1 MGATLAVIGLGR
13 IGAFHAE
20 TLGGLAG
27 VDELVVTDER
37 PEVTAAVADKLGARA
52 VPDARAALAAGV
64 DGVVIAAA
72 TPAHAR
78 LILAAV
84 EAGIPV
90 FCEKPIAFTAAESR
104 EVVARLADST
114 VPVQIGYNRRFDP
127 AYVAAYEAVRA
138 GELGRLTTVR
148 STTMDPAP
156 PPPAYVAASGGIF
169 RDCSVHDFDIVRWIV
184 GREVVEVYATGTDH
198 GEAMFAEAG
207 DAASAQTLLTFDDGT
222 LGVVSNTRYNGR
234 GYDCRLELHGSTDT
248 VVAGWD
254 PSVPVRNLTP
264 GETFPHGAPHQFFM
278 DRFTRRLPRGTERL
292 PRRRHGTAGLALHTA
307 GGAGSRLDRRGRHP
321 VAAAAPTDQ
330 NGRGTIMNRIAGAP
344 ISWGVCEVPGVGLPA
359 RAE

>member
-20 TLGGLAG
+20 TLSGLAG

-72 TPAHAR
+72 TPAHAQ

-104 EVVARLADST
+104 DVVARLANST

-138 GELGRLTTVR
+138 GELGRLSDGALDHDGSR
-148 STTMDPAP
+148 
-156 PPPAYVAASGGIF
+156 AA
-169 RDCSVHDFDIVRWIV
+169 
-184 GREVVEVYATGTDH
+184 A
-198 GEAMFAEAG
+198 
-207 DAASAQTLLTFDDGT
+207 
-222 LGVVSNTRYNGR
+222 
-234 GYDCRLELHGSTDT
+234 
-248 VVAGWD
+248 
-254 PSVPVRNLTP
+254 
-264 GETFPHGAPHQFFM
+264 
-278 DRFTRRLPRGTERL
+278 
-292 PRRRHGTAGLALHTA
+292 AGLCGRLGRDFPGLQCARLRHCALDRGA
-307 GGAGSRLDRRGRHP
+307 RGGGGVCHRNRSWRGDVRRGR
-321 VAAAAPTDQ
+321 
-330 NGRGTIMNRIAGAP
+330 
-344 ISWGVCEVPGVGLPA
+344 
-359 RAE
+359 

>member
-1 MGATLAVIGLGR
+1 MGATIAVIGLGR

-20 TLGGLAG
+20 TLSGLAG

-37 PEVTAAVADKLGARA
+37 AEVTSVVAERLGARP
-52 VPDARAALAAGV
+52 VPDAHTALAAGI
-64 DGVVIAAA
+64 DAVVIAAA

-84 EAGIPV
+84 DVGIPV

-104 EVVARLADST
+104 DVVARLARSD

-127 AYVAAYEAVRA
+127 AYVAAYDAVRA

-184 GREVVEVYATGTDH
+184 GRDVVEVYATGTNH

-207 DAASAQTLLTFDDGT
+207 DAATAQTLLTFDDGT

-234 GYDCRLELHGSTDT
+234 GYDCRLELHGSADT

-254 PSVPVRNLTP
+254 SNVPVRNLAA
-264 GETFPHGAPHQFFM
+264 GEAFPTGAAHQFFM
-278 DRFTRRLPRGTERL
+278 DRFADAYRAELSAFLDVATGRRASPCTPQEALEVAWMAEAATL
-292 PRRRHGTAGLALHTA
+292 SLNQRR
-307 GGAGSRLDRRGRHP
+307 
-321 VAAAAPTDQ
+321 
-330 NGRGTIMNRIAGAP
+330 P
-344 ISWGVCEVPGVGLPA
+344 ISMEEV
-359 RAE
+359 RS

>member
-20 TLGGLAG
+20 TLSGLPG

-37 PEVTAAVADKLGARA
+37 PDVTAAVADKLGVRA
-52 VPDARAALAAGV
+52 VATAEAALASGV

-72 TPAHAR
+72 TPAHAQ

-84 EAGIPV
+84 DAGIPV

-104 EVVARLADST
+104 DVVARLANST

-127 AYVAAYEAVRA
+127 AYVAAYDAVRA
-138 GELGRLTTVR
+138 GDLGRLTTVR

-198 GEAMFAEAG
+198 GD

-222 LGVVSNTRYNGR
+222 MGVVSNTRYNGR
-234 GYDCRLELHGSTDT
+234 GYDCRLELHGSTDS

-254 PSVPVRNLTP
+254 QNVPVRNLTP
-264 GETFPHGAPHQFFM
+264 GETFPNGRPHQFFM
-278 DRFTRRLPRGTERL
+278 DRFID
-292 PRRRHGTAGLALHTA
+292 AY
-307 GGAGSRLDRRGRHP
+307 
-321 VAAAAPTDQ
+321 
-330 NGRGTIMNRIAGAP
+330 
-344 ISWGVCEVPGVGLPA
+344 
-359 RAE
+359 RAELNAFLDVATGRRTSPCTPQEALEVAWIAEAATLSLHQHRPVRMEEVRS

>member
-1 MGATLAVIGLGR
+1 
-13 IGAFHAE
+13 
-20 TLGGLAG
+20 
-27 VDELVVTDER
+27 
-37 PEVTAAVADKLGARA
+37 VTAAVADKLGARA
-52 VPDARAALAAGV
+52 VADARAALAAGV

-104 EVVARLADST
+104 DVVARLANST

-169 RDCSVHDFDIVRWIV
+169 RDCSVHDFDIVCWIV

-198 GEAMFAEAG
+198 GEAMFTEAD

-234 GYDCRLELHGSTDT
+234 GYDCRLELHGSTDS

-254 PSVPVRNLTP
+254 QNVPVRNLTP
-264 GETFPHGAPHQFFM
+264 GETFPHGTPHQFFM
-278 DRFTRRLPRGTERL
+278 DRFID
-292 PRRRHGTAGLALHTA
+292 AY
-307 GGAGSRLDRRGRHP
+307 
-321 VAAAAPTDQ
+321 
-330 NGRGTIMNRIAGAP
+330 
-344 ISWGVCEVPGVGLPA
+344 
-359 RAE
+359 RAELNAFLDVATGRRTSPCTPEEALEVAWIAEAATLSLHEHRPIRMEEVRS

>member
-1 MGATLAVIGLGR
+1 MGATIAVIGLGR

-20 TLGGLAG
+20 TLSGLAG

-72 TPAHAR
+72 TPAHAG

-84 EAGIPV
+84 QAGIPV

-104 EVVARLADST
+104 EVVARLASST

-138 GELGRLTTVR
+138 GELGRLSTVR

-169 RDCSVHDFDIVRWIV
+169 RDCSVHDFDIVCWIV
-184 GREVVEVYATGTDH
+184 GREVVEVYAAGTDH

-234 GYDCRLELHGSTDT
+234 GYDCRLELHGSTDS

-254 PSVPVRNLTP
+254 ASVPVRNLTP
-264 GETFPHGAPHQFFM
+264 GETFPHGAPYQFFM
-278 DRFTRRLPRGTERL
+278 DRFLE
-292 PRRRHGTAGLALHTA
+292 AY
-307 GGAGSRLDRRGRHP
+307 
-321 VAAAAPTDQ
+321 
-330 NGRGTIMNRIAGAP
+330 
-344 ISWGVCEVPGVGLPA
+344 
-359 RAE
+359 RAELNAFLEVATGRRASPCTPQEALEVAWIAEAATLSLQQHRPIRMEEVRS

>member
-1 MGATLAVIGLGR
+1 MGATIAVIGLGR

-20 TLGGLAG
+20 TLSGLAG

-52 VPDARAALAAGV
+52 VPDAQAALAAGV

-90 FCEKPIAFTAAESR
+90 FCEKPIAFTADESR

-127 AYVAAYEAVRA
+127 AYVAAYDAVRA

-156 PPPAYVAASGGIF
+156 PPAAYVAASGGIF

-198 GEAMFAEAG
+198 GEAMFAQAG
-207 DAASAQTLLTFDDGT
+207 DAATAQTLLTLTTARWGWCPT
-222 LGVVSNTRYNGR
+222 PATTGAAMT
-234 GYDCRLELHGSTDT
+234 
-248 VVAGWD
+248 AGW
-254 PSVPVRNLTP
+254 NCT
-264 GETFPHGAPHQFFM
+264 
-278 DRFTRRLPRGTERL
+278 
-292 PRRRHGTAGLALHTA
+292 
-307 GGAGSRLDRRGRHP
+307 
-321 VAAAAPTDQ
+321 AAPTPWSPA
-330 NGRGTIMNRIAGAP
+330 GTPVCRCATSAP
-344 ISWGVCEVPGVGLPA
+344 AKRSRTVPPTSSSWTASSRPTA
-359 RAE
+359 RN

>member
-20 TLGGLAG
+20 TLSGLAG

-72 TPAHAR
+72 TPAHAQ

-90 FCEKPIAFTAAESR
+90 FCEKPIAFTVAESR
-104 EVVARLADST
+104 DVVSRLANST

-127 AYVAAYEAVRA
+127 AYVAAYDAVRA
-138 GELGRLTTVR
+138 GELGRLSTVR
-148 STTMDPAP
+148 STHDGSR
-156 PPPAYVAASGGIF
+156 AAAAGLCGRIG
-169 RDCSVHDFDIVRWIV
+169 RDLPGTAVCTTSTSCAGSWGVRWWRCMPPEPTTARRCSPRPMI
-184 GREVVEVYATGTDH
+184 
-198 GEAMFAEAG
+198 
-207 DAASAQTLLTFDDGT
+207 AANRPRRWLTFDDGT

-234 GYDCRLELHGSTDT
+234 GYDCRLELHGSTDS

-254 PSVPVRNLTP
+254 QSVPVRNLGP

-278 DRFTRRLPRGTERL
+278 DRFIDAYRAELNAFLDVATGRRASPCTTGE
-292 PRRRHGTAGLALHTA
+292 ALAVAWIAEAATLCRCISTDRSEWMRYDHESHCRSA
-307 GGAGSRLDRRGRHP
+307 DFVGCVRGSRVG
-321 VAAAAPTDQ
+321 
-330 NGRGTIMNRIAGAP
+330 
-344 ISWGVCEVPGVGLPA
+344 ISA
-359 RAE
+359 

>member
-1 MGATLAVIGLGR
+1 MGATIAVIGLGR

-20 TLGGLAG
+20 TLSGLAG

-52 VPDARAALAAGV
+52 VPDAQAALAAGV

-90 FCEKPIAFTAAESR
+90 FCEKPIAFTADESR
-104 EVVARLADST
+104 DIVAQLANST
-114 VPVQIGYNRRFDP
+114 VPVQIGYNRRFD
-127 AYVAAYEAVRA
+127 
-138 GELGRLTTVR
+138 
-148 STTMDPAP
+148 
-156 PPPAYVAASGGIF
+156 PAYVAASGGIF

-184 GREVVEVYATGTDH
+184 GREVIEVYATGTDH
-198 GEAMFAEAG
+198 GEAMFAEAN

-234 GYDCRLELHGSTDT
+234 GYDCRLELHGSSDS

-254 PSVPVRNLTP
+254 ASVPVRNLTP
-264 GETFPHGAPHQFFM
+264 GETFPNGAPYQFFM
-278 DRFTRRLPRGTERL
+278 DRFID
-292 PRRRHGTAGLALHTA
+292 AY
-307 GGAGSRLDRRGRHP
+307 
-321 VAAAAPTDQ
+321 
-330 NGRGTIMNRIAGAP
+330 
-344 ISWGVCEVPGVGLPA
+344 
-359 RAE
+359 RAELNAFLDVATGRRASPCTPQEALEVAWIAEAATLSLQQHRPIRMEEVRS